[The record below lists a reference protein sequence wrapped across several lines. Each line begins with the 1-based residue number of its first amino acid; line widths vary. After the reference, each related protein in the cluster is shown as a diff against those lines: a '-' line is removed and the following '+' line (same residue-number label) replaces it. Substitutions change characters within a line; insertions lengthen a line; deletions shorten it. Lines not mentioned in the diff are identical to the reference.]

1 MLPAKCKLLKCPYC
15 GNEKEVLSIAS
26 GNTFQAK
33 HWSDTKEFYP
43 MLPSPSL
50 IQKCPSCGKYY
61 FMKDVESRQGD
72 NYSSDKGE
80 LSYEELKEVAL
91 QFEGNISNDNRRTLL
106 FYLMWAYN
114 DKYNR
119 EGMDIVESSDE
130 ERSYIDAVI
139 KEMMEVEELP
149 DVFMAELYRE
159 RGMFEE
165 ALAILETCNYTEDY
179 MIEIV
184 EKMKVYAKN
193 KSRIAFLR

>member
-26 GNTFQAK
+26 GNTFRGK
-33 HWSDTKEFYP
+33 RWSDTKVFYP
-43 MLPSPSL
+43 MLPTISH

-61 FMKDVESRQGD
+61 FAADVESRQGD
-72 NYSSDKGE
+72 NYSFDKGE
-80 LSYEELKEVAL
+80 LSYEELKEAAL

-130 ERSYIDAVI
+130 ERSYIEAVI
-139 KEMMEVEELP
+139 KELMEGYELR
-149 DVFMAELYRE
+149 DLFIAELYRE

-165 ALAILETCNYTEDY
+165 ALDILETCSYTEDY
-179 MIEIV
+179 LIEII

>member
-1 MLPAKCKLLKCPYC
+1 MLPAKCELLKCPYC
-15 GNEKEVLSIAS
+15 GKEKEVLSIAS
-26 GNTFQAK
+26 GNTFDAK
-33 HWSDTKEFYP
+33 CWSDTKEFYP
-43 MLPSPSL
+43 NLPSPSL

-72 NYSSDKGE
+72 DYSFDKGD
-80 LSYEELKEVAL
+80 LTYEELKEAAL

-119 EGMDIVESSDE
+119 EGMDIVEPSDE
-130 ERSYIDAVI
+130 ERSYIEAVI
-139 KEMMEVEELP
+139 KELMEGYELR
-149 DVFMAELYRE
+149 DLFIAELYRE

-165 ALAILETCNYTEDY
+165 ALEILETCSYTEDY
-179 MIEIV
+179 LIEII
-184 EKMKVYAKN
+184 EKTKVYAKN